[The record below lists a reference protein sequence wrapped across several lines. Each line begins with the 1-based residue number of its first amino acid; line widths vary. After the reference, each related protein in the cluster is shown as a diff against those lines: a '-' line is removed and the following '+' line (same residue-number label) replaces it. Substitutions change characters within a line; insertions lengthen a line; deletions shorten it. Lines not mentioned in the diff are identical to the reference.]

1 MCHHETSRIPGTN
14 NPQMHLGT
22 YRSRKWNILVLSIL
36 GLAVAVFAWG
46 LHYKVSLYKSA
57 PVDWHRVASAKLL
70 SNRERPADIVVQV
83 ERAITPVIV
92 PTVFCASLVLFTG
105 LLLDPRRRSRWIVQR
120 SLNLQLRPLPQILR
134 PLFFRPPPSL

>member
-1 MCHHETSRIPGTN
+1 MEESRIRASN
-14 NPQMHLGT
+14 NPQMQLGT
-22 YRSRKWNILVLSIL
+22 YNSRNWNVLALSIL

-46 LHYKVSLYKSA
+46 VHYKTSLYKSA

-70 SNRERPADIVVQV
+70 SNRERPADVVVRV
-83 ERAITPVIV
+83 ERAMTPVVV

-120 SLNLQLRPLPQILR
+120 SLNPQRRPLPQVLR
-134 PLFFRPPPSL
+134 PLSFRPPPSL